1 VKTDATVT
9 GTAGFSLDLGSSAE
23 GPPEQAVIRSTP
35 AKKNLARRRGL
46 VNSAKNT
53 LLVNVY
59 QSPVS
64 LTDRCKPYDKTI
76 ILIEA

>member
-46 VNSAKNT
+46 VDSVENT
-53 LLVNVY
+53 LLLKVCE
-59 QSPVS
+59 SPV
-64 LTDRCKPYDKTI
+64 TYADRCKPYAKTI